1 MKKRIIAILSCIL
14 AISMVGTNFAAPSIQ
29 GGNQNS
35 GQTGRSGGGG
45 GSRSGGGGSRSRSSS
60 RGSSSIGTSGGTK
73 TGTKTTGTNTQAST
87 TTTGFFGALD
97 NGHATVPAPGSETT
111 GLPEKV
117 VASINSINEGGSI
130 SEATGL
136 KEFAEYKAVGKT
148 LALITTDAQGKISD
162 VPTKVR
168 IYVPN
173 MVEGKDIKVIA
184 YANITGNWAPTEV
197 FGINHQDKTL
207 DTSINGS
214 STICVVYK

>member
-1 MKKRIIAILSCIL
+1 M
-14 AISMVGTNFAAPSIQ
+14 
-29 GGNQNS
+29 
-35 GQTGRSGGGG
+35 
-45 GSRSGGGGSRSRSSS
+45 
-60 RGSSSIGTSGGTK
+60 
-73 TGTKTTGTNTQAST
+73 
-87 TTTGFFGALD
+87 
-97 NGHATVPAPGSETT
+97 
-111 GLPEKV
+111 
-117 VASINSINEGGSI
+117 
-130 SEATGL
+130 
-136 KEFAEYKAVGKT
+136 GKT

-207 DTSINGS
+207 DTLINGS

>member
-1 MKKRIIAILSCIL
+1 L
-14 AISMVGTNFAAPSIQ
+14 
-29 GGNQNS
+29 
-35 GQTGRSGGGG
+35 
-45 GSRSGGGGSRSRSSS
+45 
-60 RGSSSIGTSGGTK
+60 
-73 TGTKTTGTNTQAST
+73 
-87 TTTGFFGALD
+87 GALD

-207 DTSINGS
+207 DTLINGS

>member
-1 MKKRIIAILSCIL
+1 MSRRFKEPLIERAYLFELYKSQLISVRFLKRVQVIDTTIIMM
-14 AISMVGTNFAAPSIQ
+14 ISY
-29 GGNQNS
+29 
-35 GQTGRSGGGG
+35 
-45 GSRSGGGGSRSRSSS
+45 
-60 RGSSSIGTSGGTK
+60 
-73 TGTKTTGTNTQAST
+73 KTTGTNTQAST
-87 TTTGFFGALD
+87 TTTGFLGALD

-207 DTSINGS
+207 DTLINGS